1 MGMYLLVFKKKIW
14 DRNLDQIN
22 LQDISKP
29 EIFSTFDNTCG
40 YVKVISKGFS
50 KSKVY
55 LQAEPL
61 SVNLKGEREERN
73 V

>member
-1 MGMYLLVFKKKIW
+1 MVFKKIW

-29 EIFSTFDNTCG
+29 EIFSTIIRG
-40 YVKVISKGFS
+40 YVKIISKGFS

-61 SVNLKGEREERN
+61 SVNLKGERE
-73 V
+73 